1 MAAQKITI
9 ISVEKADYQGKEY
22 RKITDADGKTWNLK
36 EKFSAIWKDLKP
48 GTVLNAEIGIYMT
61 KPYIKE
67 CTIESVGTGNPLP
80 EPEKPSESH
89 PSEKYKAD
97 PAKLDTTMRDTALM
111 QAVQYTSHNYTTTV
125 AFSEIESSYDAFLA
139 MLKGDKLARV
149 ESMKEVKDVSEPS
162 KPASTTA
169 VVAKVEADRMEN
181 RGTEESPGTDSNKN
195 EQRKQERIAFVE
207 RLKEHN
213 WSVGKAV
220 FTLNKTTKYNIGSID
235 DIPDYDVA
243 YKVLKDLEKWE
254 K

>member
-1 MAAQKITI
+1 MTQIENTGERILLEKETPMMIARHLSAYKFSGDY
-9 ISVEKADYQGKEY
+9 ISGCSVLDVACGEGYGSAYLADFAKSVKAIDYSREAVDYANSKY
-22 RKITDADGKTWNLK
+22 KKDNLQFAVMDVRNLFRSLS

-181 RGTEESPGTDSNKN
+181 RGTE
-195 EQRKQERIAFVE
+195 
-207 RLKEHN
+207 
-213 WSVGKAV
+213 
-220 FTLNKTTKYNIGSID
+220 
-235 DIPDYDVA
+235 
-243 YKVLKDLEKWE
+243 
-254 K
+254 